1 MMNKA
6 AIILMSFV
14 SLIGVCSTVAQS
26 GEAYQMTGKQG
37 RSEITMNNNQ
47 DEVLSNSETSGAART
62 ETVRSGGNSAIINQ
76 NGFRNISSVV
86 QTGGDN
92 VADQTQT
99 GEDNDLRVEQT
110 GRHNRSREIQTG
122 EHNRKVKIQNGSE
135 TIIEQI
141 WP

>member
-1 MMNKA
+1 MNKA
-6 AIILMSFV
+6 AIILVSFV
-14 SLIGVCSTVAQS
+14 SVNGACSAVAQS

-47 DEVLSNSETSGAART
+47 DEVLSNSETSGAARI
-62 ETVRSGGNSAIINQ
+62 ETVRSGGNTAIINQ
-76 NGFRNISSVV
+76 NGSRNISSVV

-99 GEDNDLRVEQT
+99 GEYNDLRVEQT

-122 EHNRKVKIQNGSE
+122 EHNRKVNIQNGSE